1 MKTIDDLV
9 IYIKEKEEIIGKNA
23 IVKNPVFSMLLSKK
37 APVIIYGAGA
47 LGHAVYDILIR
58 NNVAPQY
65 FCSGLKNGYI
75 DSLTGIEVIGKEK
88 LTSYNKG
95 TVILS
100 IGDAASREEKEE
112 IERNLLAMGFE
123 ESQVMSHV
131 VFEEKISPS
140 FLLEHIQE
148 ISDVYHLLSDEE
160 SRRVYMQK
168 LEYMVEYIPVRFESF
183 QTMYIDRDIINFDN
197 KEVIIDAGAYN
208 GDSASLFRD
217 RVGMSAAIYSF
228 EPDSSN
234 YDELK
239 KRVYNDS
246 KIYPEKI
253 GLWKCKDTLRFSDDC
268 NGSSHVERGGV
279 FEIQVMDLDT
289 YCREKDIIPTYIK
302 MDIEGAEM
310 EALLGAQGNI
320 KNNKPKLAICL
331 YHKKEDI
338 FAIPLLVHKMNP
350 SYKMYIRHYS
360 NYRTD
365 TLLYAV

>member
-268 NGSSHVERGGV
+268 NGSSHVDRGGG
-279 FEIQVMDLDT
+279 I
-289 YCREKDIIPTYIK
+289 
-302 MDIEGAEM
+302 
-310 EALLGAQGNI
+310 
-320 KNNKPKLAICL
+320 
-331 YHKKEDI
+331 
-338 FAIPLLVHKMNP
+338 
-350 SYKMYIRHYS
+350 
-360 NYRTD
+360 
-365 TLLYAV
+365 